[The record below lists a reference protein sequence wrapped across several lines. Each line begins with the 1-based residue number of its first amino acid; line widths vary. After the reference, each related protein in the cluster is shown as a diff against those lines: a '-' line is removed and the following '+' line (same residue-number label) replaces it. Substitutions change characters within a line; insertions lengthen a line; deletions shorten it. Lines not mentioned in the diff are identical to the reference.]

1 MTRKEFNIMKKIIST
16 LAAIGTLAALAAT
29 ASAYTLDKDLGMGW
43 SASITVAGDEFA
55 DLTPDSVVKITFTVD
70 QTLADMEGQDYWCI
84 KPMVNDA
91 GWPFLA
97 DLNDAQLSEGG
108 DSYAIQPE
116 DTYIELQFSADD
128 IEWVQNAGLAFMG
141 HGIVLEELT
150 IEAASAPVDT
160 VVDTGAGDAE
170 APAKGSPDT
179 GVEGAAVVAGAA
191 LAAAGVML
199 VSRKRK

>member
-1 MTRKEFNIMKKIIST
+1 MKKIIST
-16 LAAIGTLAALAAT
+16 IAAIGTLAAVAAT
-29 ASAYTLDKDLGMGW
+29 ASAVTLDKDLGMGW

-70 QTLADMEGQDYWCI
+70 ETLADMEGQDYWCI

-91 GWPFLA
+91 GWPFLNN
-97 DLNDAQLSEGG
+97 LNDAQLSEGG

-116 DTYIELQFSADD
+116 DTYIELRFSADD

-141 HGIVLEELT
+141 HGIVLDELT
-150 IEAASAPVDT
+150 IEAASAPADT
-160 VVDTGAGDAE
+160 VVDTGAGDATD

-179 GVEGAAVVAGAA
+179 GVEGVAVVAGAA

>member
-1 MTRKEFNIMKKIIST
+1 MKKII
-16 LAAIGTLAALAAT
+16 AAIAALGTIAAV
-29 ASAYTLDKDLGMGW
+29 SAAAGAVTLDKDLGMGW

-55 DLTPDSVVKITFTVD
+55 DLTTDSVVKVTFTVD
-70 QTLADMEGQDYWCI
+70 QSLADMEGQDYWCI

-91 GWPFLA
+91 GWPFLNT
-97 DLNDAQLSEGG
+97 LNDAQLSEGG
-108 DSYAIQPE
+108 DSYTIQPE
-116 DTYIELQFSADD
+116 DTFIEFKFSADD

-160 VVDTGAGDAE
+160 VVDANAGDAN
-170 APAKGSPDT
+170 APVKDSPDT
-179 GVEGAAVVAGAA
+179 GVEGIAVVAGAA
-191 LAAAGVML
+191 VAAAGVML